1 MKVNPI
7 ETKVEIDKYYRKM
20 LITKAATRRIKLIR
34 RALEVLAFPFCNTK
48 F

>member
-1 MKVNPI
+1 MKVNLI

-20 LITKAATRRIKLIR
+20 LITKAATRIKLIR
-34 RALEVLAFPFCNTK
+34 RALEVLAFPFCNIK